1 MPQFMVGQ
9 IIGFIAWML
18 DSLLSLYWWILII
31 AVLLTWVNPDPRN
44 PIVSFLRSATEPVL
58 YQVRRRLPFVY
69 AGGFDFSP
77 IVVLLAIAFV
87 QRVVVSSLYELAV
100 RVRMALAAGAV
111 IG

>member
-1 MPQFMVGQ
+1 MPQFMLGQ
-9 IIGFIAWML
+9 ITGYIAWML

-31 AVLLTWVNPDPRN
+31 SVLLSWVNPDPRN
-44 PIVSFLRSATEPVL
+44 PIVNFLRSVTEPVL

-77 IVVLLAIAFV
+77 IVVMLAIAFA

-100 RVRMALAAGAV
+100 RIRMALAAGAFV
-111 IG
+111 A